1 VFPPPPPWKQIG
13 DVDPERE
20 YLGFTSRF
28 FLKSLR
34 TVPAFI
40 AQSRR
45 ISKQANTAPGVVG
58 WSLAADLLKLEFHT
72 LSVWEDESSLRDF
85 VAAAPHHDVFAKFA
99 TSMRRPTIFVHF
111 PIIGRELP
119 LKWKDAIALQ
129 NDHDGSQR

>member
-1 VFPPPPPWKQIG
+1 MFPPPPPWKQIG

-72 LSVWEDESSLRDF
+72 LSAWEDESSLRDF
-85 VAAAPHHDVFAKFA
+85 VAAAPHHDAFAKFA

-129 NDHDGSQR
+129 NDQEGSQR

>member
-72 LSVWEDESSLRDF
+72 LSAWEDDSSLRDF
-85 VAAAPHHDVFAKFA
+85 VAVAPHHDAFAKFA

-129 NDHDGSQR
+129 NDQEGSQR

>member
-1 VFPPPPPWKQIG
+1 MFPPPPPWKQIG

-45 ISKQANTAPGVVG
+45 ISKQATTAPGVVG

-72 LSVWEDESSLRDF
+72 LSAWEDESSLREF
-85 VAAAPHHDVFAKFA
+85 IAAAPHHDAFAKFA
-99 TSMRRPTIFVHF
+99 TSMHRPTIFVHF

-119 LKWKDAIALQ
+119 LKWEGRDRVAER
-129 NDHDGSQR
+129 S